1 MNKKILL
8 NLSKVFVMFLVFVVC
23 GLLYACSSENNEYSD
38 LDREFENV
46 LTSSETEMFFL
57 NSESE
62 AAKKTV
68 YVHVCGYV
76 NNPGVYELPEES
88 RVYEAVDMAGGVTTE
103 GCLEALNLAV
113 PVCDGQKI
121 YVPSYDEYEQSM
133 DGSNKFAASSN
144 TDNDSG
150 EGGLININTASVELL
165 MTLPGIGQSKAQS
178 IIDYRNNNGKFNS
191 IEEIMNIS
199 GIKKSAFDKIKTYI
213 TIK

>member
-1 MNKKILL
+1 MNKKIFLI
-8 NLSKVFVMFLVFVVC
+8 LSKIFVMFLVFAVC

-46 LTSSETEMFFL
+46 LTSSEMETFSF

-62 AAKKTV
+62 AEKKTV

-76 NNPGVYELPEES
+76 NNPGVYELSEES
-88 RVYEAVDMAGGVTTE
+88 RVFEAVDMAGGVTEE
-103 GCLEALNLAV
+103 GCLEALNLAM
-113 PVCDGQKI
+113 PVYDGQKI
-121 YVPSYDEYEQSM
+121 YVPSYDEYEQSLG
-133 DGSNKFAASSN
+133 GSNKFEADSN
-144 TDNDSG
+144 TKNDSG

-178 IIDYRNNNGKFNS
+178 IVDYRNNNGKFNS

-199 GIKKSAFDKIKTYI
+199 GIKESAFDKIKAYI